1 MNIAI
6 TDGLVLTPPP
16 FSAGLNLWSRE
27 DGIAGSGSYA
37 GQPNAAFVPADQD
50 FGGCLELQK
59 TSNTQKLRSY
69 LQTPIIPGLY
79 LRVTARIKAIS
90 GALPS
95 VRIAGWA
102 GAASN
107 INVTSVPQSG
117 PSVALTAYGEVKTVS
132 AIISTSNRSGVNM
145 AWGRTPI
152 YGHFGLDLTGS
163 NGGVV
168 RIDDIEI
175 EDITSAFLRDLMDW
189 VDVRDFGAVG
199 DGVTNDAPAFDAADT
214 FARNNAVSVLVSK
227 GTYFLNTNVTFSAKV
242 RFEGTVLMPP
252 QFRLSCTRDY
262 NMDTYEAAFGNEEAG
277 FRRGLQVLFYF
288 TDHAVFDLGGRR
300 IVLTSPVD
308 VAAVSGLDTLVQRR
322 VLANGMIEAGT
333 STSWNDASATSVATY
348 TPNSNVFRLTAVANV
363 ANILVG
369 ARVTGTGVGREV
381 YVTSKDVAAGT
392 VTLSVP
398 LWGAAGTRTY
408 TFTRNKYLLD
418 FSGFAK
424 LGRFEVKD
432 MEFQCNGF
440 ASAIMLPPAGIG
452 FVISDSTFNKPK
464 DRAITSIGEGC
475 QGLHVDQC
483 QFLSNEQPLPVQ
495 NRTTIALNV
504 NSNDAKIRNN
514 RIVRFAHFA
523 IMGGSGNLFIGNHFF
538 QGDDQTAGVRR
549 AGIVFT
555 TPNVKTL
562 IIGNYIDNCYI
573 EWGNEHDPAP
583 EFSNEYSFGGLTV
596 SGNIF
601 TSNDTA
607 VSFSFFVVTPYGPG
621 HFINGFT
628 MNDNV
633 FRTINTNIDRVE
645 SVDTT
650 HATLDFTRFRN
661 VVIEAN
667 AYNGVNQIT
676 QSPVTIQHD
685 QNTAADT
692 WVIDT
697 AGFLPFGSRA
707 RNVSAII
714 KENAVR
720 TSGNVID
727 YSAPYVETERGTNGS
742 SVNLR
747 WPQALRG
754 RTQVTIRCDNP
765 N

>member
-1 MNIAI
+1 MNKAI

-16 FSAGLNLWSRE
+16 FSAGLHLWSRE
-27 DGIAGSGSYA
+27 NGTAGSGSYA
-37 GQPNAAFVPADQD
+37 GQPNAAYVPADQD
-50 FGGCLELQK
+50 FGGCMELQK
-59 TSNTQKLRSY
+59 TATTQMLRSY
-69 LQTPIIPGLY
+69 AQTPIIPGLY
-79 LRVTARIKAIS
+79 LRVTARVKVVS
-90 GALPS
+90 GNFPS

-102 GAASN
+102 GASN
-107 INVTSVPQSG
+107 DTNVTSVLQAG
-117 PSVALTAYGEVKTVS
+117 PSVALTGYGQVVEVS
-132 AIISTSNRSGVNM
+132 AIIATSNRSGVTM
-145 AWGRTPI
+145 PWGTAPV
-152 YGHFGLDLTGS
+152 YGHFGLDLIGS

-189 VDVRDFGAVG
+189 VDVRDFGAKG
-199 DGVTNDAPAFDAADT
+199 DGVTNDAPAFDAADA
-214 FARNNAVSVLVSK
+214 FARNNALSVLVSK
-227 GTYFLNTNVTFSAKV
+227 GTYFLNTNVTFTAKV
-242 RFEGTVLMPP
+242 RFEGTVTMPS

-262 NMDTYEAAFGNEEAG
+262 NMDTYEAAFGDEEEG

-300 IVLTSPVD
+300 IILQGPVD

-322 VLANGMIEAGT
+322 VLANGMIEAGS
-333 STSWNDASATSVATY
+333 STAWDDTTATSVATY
-348 TPNSNVFRLTAVANV
+348 TPSSNAFRLTSVANV
-363 ANILVG
+363 ANIIVG
-369 ARVTGTGVGREV
+369 SQVTGTGVGREI
-381 YVTSKDVAAGT
+381 YVTSKDVGAGT
-392 VTLSVP
+392 IELSRP
-398 LWGAAGTRTY
+398 LWGAAGTRTF
-408 TFTRNKYLLD
+408 TFTRYKYLLD
-418 FSGFAK
+418 FSSFAK
-424 LGRFEVKD
+424 LGRFEIKD
-432 MEFQCNGF
+432 MEFQCNGR
-440 ASAIMLPPAGIG
+440 ASAISLPPAGIG
-452 FVISDSTFNKPK
+452 FVISDSTFNRPK

-483 QFLSNEQPLPVQ
+483 QFLSNEQPLRVQ
-495 NRTTIALNV
+495 DRTSIALNV

-555 TPNVKTL
+555 STNVKSL

-573 EWGNEHDPAP
+573 EWGNEHDSEP
-583 EFSNEYSFGGLTV
+583 EFNSEFSFGGLTV
-596 SGNIF
+596 TGNIF
-601 TSNDTA
+601 TSSDTSA
-607 VSFSFFVVTPYGPG
+607 AFSFFVVTPYGPG

-628 MNDNV
+628 MNDNA

-645 SVDTT
+645 RVDTT

-661 VVIEAN
+661 LVVEAN

-685 QNTAADT
+685 QNTPADT

-697 AGFLPFGSRA
+697 AGFLPFGGRA
-707 RNVSAII
+707 RNLSGLT

-720 TSGNVID
+720 TAANVID
-727 YSAPYVETERGTNGS
+727 YSMPYGETERGTNGQMI
-742 SVNLR
+742 NLR
-747 WPQALRG
+747 WPQAVRG
-754 RTQVTIRCDNP
+754 RVQATIRCDNP

>member
-37 GQPNAAFVPADQD
+37 GQPNAAYVPADQD
-50 FGGCLELQK
+50 FGGCMELQK
-59 TSNTQKLRSY
+59 TSNTQKIRSY
-69 LQTPIIPGLY
+69 LQTPIIPGVY
-79 LRVTARIKAIS
+79 LRVTARVKAIS
-90 GALPS
+90 GAFPS

-102 GAASN
+102 GAAN
-107 INVTSVPQSG
+107 NTNVIGVPQTG
-117 PSVALTAYGEVKTVS
+117 PSVALTSYGEVKTVS
-132 AIISTSNRSGVNM
+132 AIISTSNRSGVDM
-145 AWGRTPI
+145 AWGATPI

-175 EDITSAFLRDLMDW
+175 EDITSAFLRDLMPW

-199 DGVTNDAPAFDAADT
+199 DGVTDDAAAFDAADT
-214 FARNNAVSVLVSK
+214 FARNNAVSVLVSR

-242 RFEGTVLMPP
+242 RFEGTVVMPP
-252 QFRLSCTRDY
+252 QFRLACTRDY
-262 NMDTYEAAFGNEEAG
+262 NMDTYEAAFGDEQEG
-277 FRRGLQVLFYF
+277 FRRGFQVLFYF

-300 IVLTSPVD
+300 IILTSPLD

-322 VLANGMIEAGT
+322 VLANGMIEAGN
-333 STSWNDASATSVATY
+333 STAWNDSTATSVGTY
-348 TPNSNVFRLTAVANV
+348 TPSSNAFRLTGVANV

-369 ARVTGTGVGREV
+369 SQVTGTGVGREV
-381 YVTSKDVAAGT
+381 YVMSKDVAAGT
-392 VTLSVP
+392 ITLSVP
-398 LWGAAGTRTY
+398 LWGAAGTRTF
-408 TFTRNKYLLD
+408 TFTRYKYLLD
-418 FSGFAK
+418 FSSFAR
-424 LGRFEVKD
+424 LGRFEIKD
-432 MEFQCNGF
+432 MEFQCNGL
-440 ASAIMLPPAGIG
+440 ASAVMLPPAGIG
-452 FVISDSTFNKPK
+452 FIISDCTFNKPK
-464 DRAITSIGEGC
+464 DRGITSIGEGC

-495 NRTTIALNV
+495 NRTSIALNV

-555 TPNVKTL
+555 STNVKTL

-583 EFSNEYSFGGLTV
+583 EFSSEFSFGGLTV
-596 SGNIF
+596 TGNIF

-607 VSFSFFVVTPYGPG
+607 VSFSFFVIKPYGPG

-650 HATLDFTRFRN
+650 HSTLDFARFRN
-661 VVIEAN
+661 VMIEAN

-692 WVIDT
+692 WVVDT

-707 RNVSAII
+707 RNVSAIV

-720 TSGNVID
+720 TAANVID
-727 YSAPYVETERGTNGS
+727 YSAPYAETEQGTGARS
-742 SVNLR
+742 IYLR

-754 RTQVTIRCDNP
+754 KAHVTIRCDNP